1 MIEVV
6 KEIIILYTIVHPLS
20 GCPVWER
27 QHKYN
32 TMNSIQI
39 TTLIVYVLEWLYNMK
54 NNTIVTQL
62 YAVMTKNHTFFQLS
76 CPIKHWNIAII

>member
-32 TMNSIQI
+32 TMNPIWI
-39 TTLIVYVLEWLYNMK
+39 TILIVRAQIDKITIEGKFTEKILYSRK
-54 NNTIVTQL
+54 I
-62 YAVMTKNHTFFQLS
+62 
-76 CPIKHWNIAII
+76 P

>member
-32 TMNSIQI
+32 TMNPIWI
-39 TTLIVYVLEWLYNMK
+39 TILIVGAQIDKITIEGKLTEKILYSRK
-54 NNTIVTQL
+54 I
-62 YAVMTKNHTFFQLS
+62 
-76 CPIKHWNIAII
+76 P

>member
-39 TTLIVYVLEWLYNMK
+39 ITLIVYVLEWLYNMK

-62 YAVMTKNHTFFQLS
+62 YAVMTKNHTFLQLPY
-76 CPIKHWNIAII
+76 PIKRWKIVII

>member
-32 TMNSIQI
+32 TMNPIWI
-39 TTLIVYVLEWLYNMK
+39 TILIVRAQIDKITIEGKLTEKILYSRFL
-54 NNTIVTQL
+54 IL
-62 YAVMTKNHTFFQLS
+62 LAL
-76 CPIKHWNIAII
+76 

>member
-39 TTLIVYVLEWLYNMK
+39 TTLIVYVLE
-54 NNTIVTQL
+54 
-62 YAVMTKNHTFFQLS
+62 
-76 CPIKHWNIAII
+76 